1 MLTATPIQLGN
12 KYLFTLLNIL
22 RPDLIY
28 DYENFERISEPN
40 PFINEAVRFIRGNT
54 ADWQQNALTNLIA
67 AATTSFGKINLL
79 HNPVYQKTIVTLRQ
93 ETVTQEERV
102 KLITDTESSHSFATI
117 INRTRRRDIG
127 AFTIRKP
134 ETLKV
139 SFTADQS
146 TLYNELLRIQ
156 ANILRQLH
164 GDKGLRFMM
173 TTIMRQASSC
183 IHGLRP
189 FLEDILTRRFDELG
203 FTDDYM
209 DGEVGDMSAE
219 YMSKPQIIESVR
231 QLLAFTEGMSND
243 DTKVKELIKAVKNK
257 QLCKTIKLRFSVV
270 FVILCA
276 ICMKN
281 FQLRISASALF
292 TAA

>member
-12 KYLFTLLNIL
+12 KDLFTLLNIL

-67 AATTSFGKINLL
+67 AAKTSFGKINLL
-79 HNPVYQKTIVTLRQ
+79 HKPVYQKTIVTLRQ

-102 KLITDTESSHSFATI
+102 KLITDTESLHSFATI

-203 FTDDYM
+203 FTDDYV

-243 DTKVKELIKAVKNK
+243 DTKVEELIKAVKNK
-257 QLCKTIKLRFSVV
+257 QLCKTIKLWFSVV
-270 FVILCA
+270 SAILCA

>member
-1 MLTATPIQLGN
+1 
-12 KYLFTLLNIL
+12 
-22 RPDLIY
+22 
-28 DYENFERISEPN
+28 
-40 PFINEAVRFIRGNT
+40 
-54 ADWQQNALTNLIA
+54 
-67 AATTSFGKINLL
+67 
-79 HNPVYQKTIVTLRQ
+79 
-93 ETVTQEERV
+93 
-102 KLITDTESSHSFATI
+102 
-117 INRTRRRDIG
+117 
-127 AFTIRKP
+127 
-134 ETLKV
+134 
-139 SFTADQS
+139 
-146 TLYNELLRIQ
+146 
-156 ANILRQLH
+156 
-164 GDKGLRFMM
+164 M

-219 YMSKPQIIESVR
+219 YMSKLQIIESVR

-243 DTKVKELIKAVKNK
+243 DTKVEELIKAVKNK
-257 QLCKTIKLRFSVV
+257 QLCKTIKLWFSVV
-270 FVILCA
+270 SAILCA